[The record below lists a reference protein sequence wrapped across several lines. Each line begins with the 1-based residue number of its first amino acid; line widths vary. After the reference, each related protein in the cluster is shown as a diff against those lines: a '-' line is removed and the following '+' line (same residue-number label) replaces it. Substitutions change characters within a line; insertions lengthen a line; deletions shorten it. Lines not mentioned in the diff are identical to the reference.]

1 MRTTLLLLGGLFVLG
16 VFDAAA
22 QSVTPAQRRAYLTE
36 HYEVTAAQAEQ
47 YETAL
52 TDVKAQDARLCESRM
67 SAQAFKQARKSLIRL
82 FCQRV
87 SSAFNEEQYHV
98 WSTCNKEIDRYHVLS
113 NEKLVTPKQLYA
125 LFDAE
130 RKWLDD
136 RNAMRNGAEAENVKH
151 EREAEL
157 LNTLQAEIFRVLG
170 TELGEW
176 YFNEKALQQLAYIYM
191 DKYDATYR
199 EAESIARIDNAY
211 KGKRKA
217 VYGEEI
223 KFAQKEEKL
232 FALDDQKAEEV
243 RQAVSQEVADR
254 WFVITKNQLDYTLQ
268 KKYGLSKSQITRF
281 KTAYNV
287 YAIEE
292 YRILGDKKLSNADK
306 LQQLSD
312 VNRQFCETVQ
322 PLFASEAYTRWQ
334 GWRQYTFDRKMKQK
348 GILTL

>member
-1 MRTTLLLLGGLFVLG
+1 MLG

-157 LNTLQAEIFRVLG
+157 LNALQAEIFRVLG

-217 VYGEEI
+217 VYEEEI

-268 KKYGLSKSQITRF
+268 KRYGLDKSQITRF
-281 KTAYNV
+281 KTAYNI

-292 YRILGDKKLSNADK
+292 YRILGDKKLSTADK

-312 VNRQFCETVQ
+312 ANRQFCETVQ

-334 GWRQYTFDRKMKQK
+334 GWLQYTFDRKMKQK
-348 GILTL
+348 KLM